1 MKWAWVTFDVC
12 LAPAMLRL
20 SRRHGQALSLVLA
33 ALVTCDA
40 ALTLAQALLFNLPRA
55 RGAFELAVVGVA
67 VAAPAVAAVLLWSA
81 RMHRPERL
89 VGA

>member
-1 MKWAWVTFDVC
+1 M
-12 LAPAMLRL
+12 
-20 SRRHGQALSLVLA
+20 LA
-33 ALVTCDA
+33 ALVTYDA

-89 VGA
+89 VRAARREELARGAAAPSQAGVSFAEGEERR